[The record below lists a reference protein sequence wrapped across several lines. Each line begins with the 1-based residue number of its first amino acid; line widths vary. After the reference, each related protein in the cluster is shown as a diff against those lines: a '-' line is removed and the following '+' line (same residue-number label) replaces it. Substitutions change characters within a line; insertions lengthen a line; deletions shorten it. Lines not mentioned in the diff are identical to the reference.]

1 MKISSIVMLA
11 ASFLL
16 IVVGIVLFA
25 NKKRFEGEN
34 QAGKYSAK
42 YIQSNAIGNIFI
54 GFLGTI
60 LGVLDNFVNGNSIK
74 IALPRLDEQE
84 KIALI
89 LSEIDEKIEGYENK
103 KQKLEELKKGL
114 MQQLLT
120 GNIRV

>member
-11 ASFLL
+11 ASFF
-16 IVVGIVLFA
+16 INSCWNSIICK
-25 NKKRFEGEN
+25 KKRFEGEN

-74 IALPRLDEQE
+74 IAFVV
-84 KIALI
+84 II
-89 LSEIDEKIEGYENK
+89 IGGSIV
-103 KQKLEELKKGL
+103 QKLI
-114 MQQLLT
+114 
-120 GNIRV
+120 GNKISK

>member
-74 IALPRLDEQE
+74 IAFVVIMNRWVNCSKLIGN
-84 KIALI
+84 KI
-89 LSEIDEKIEGYENK
+89 SK
-103 KQKLEELKKGL
+103 
-114 MQQLLT
+114 
-120 GNIRV
+120 

>member
-34 QAGKYSAK
+34 QAGKYNAK

-74 IALPRLDEQE
+74 IAFVV
-84 KIALI
+84 II
-89 LSEIDEKIEGYENK
+89 IVGSIV
-103 KQKLEELKKGL
+103 QKLI
-114 MQQLLT
+114 
-120 GNIRV
+120 GNKISK